1 MNKTQAIE
9 ILSNHFGGSYL
20 GTFVVPAVSPTL
32 VESIMWEGDEGKTFH
47 QWDCGNM
54 PKHMVEESNLIG
66 LAKHYA

>member
-1 MNKTQAIE
+1 MEKNKAIE
-9 ILSNHFGGSYL
+9 ILTAHYGGSYV

-47 QWDCGNM
+47 KWECDPN
-54 PKHMVEESNLIG
+54 PIMVEESNLIG